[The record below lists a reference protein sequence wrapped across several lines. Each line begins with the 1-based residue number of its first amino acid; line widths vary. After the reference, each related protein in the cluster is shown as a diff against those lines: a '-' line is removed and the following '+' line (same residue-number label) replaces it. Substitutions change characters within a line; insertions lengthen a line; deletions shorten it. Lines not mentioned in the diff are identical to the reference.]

1 MTRFRRMRP
10 RSPDAEEQQATRV
23 AEQAAAEPGTLPSV
37 GTPEAEDFDEVRLH
51 RDEPA
56 AQLTEALGTTAVTMG
71 TNVFLSP
78 RGPDPGSDA
87 GRRLLA
93 HELTHIV
100 QQRGGG
106 GRPQRF
112 TTAERPLIA
121 RDLAAMMAVVQALV
135 TASSSPAGDVSMDK
149 LVTLAGGRTAGAALP
164 EPLRSSGPGGP
175 YMLTL
180 RYLFTSRCGLI
191 DMRHFFQLMYISW
204 FTDTGSSQMAARGA
218 TRRGIEHEL
227 TSEAASKFGP
237 EDLTSNALGA
247 WTGTRLA
254 VFPQRDDLIAR
265 VRETLERCAP
275 VTFDALSPAS
285 QASLVDF
292 YAALGPTGEPVNQDR
307 TALALIPVVHEL
319 AAADRS
325 FPFELDA
332 DDPTR
337 ATISGPAFDRGAAG
351 LTGDTEIRSFLATQR
366 EEVLVAIPSPEKV
379 RLGKR
384 LLRGWIS
391 DADIDAFEHLY
402 RLSDTAA
409 RQGLRAAVA
418 ATNVVSAAQRTRL
431 QLIVSLDAMT
441 PR

>member
-1 MTRFRRMRP
+1 MTRFRRMRS
-10 RSPDAEEQQATRV
+10 RSPDAEEQQAQRV
-23 AEQAAAEPGTLPSV
+23 AEQAADAGTLPRAD
-37 GTPEAEDFDEVRLH
+37 TPGAKDLDEVRLH
-51 RDEPA
+51 RDESA
-56 AQLTEALGTTAVTMG
+56 GQLTEALGTPAVTMG
-71 TNVFLSP
+71 KHVFLSP
-78 RGPDPGSDA
+78 SGPDPASDA
-87 GRRLLA
+87 GRRILA
-93 HELTHIV
+93 HELTHVV
-100 QQRGGG
+100 QQRRGGE
-106 GRPQRF
+106 RPQRF

-135 TASSSPAGDVSMDK
+135 TASSSPAGDVNMDK

-180 RYLFTSRCGLI
+180 RYLFTSRCGLV

-204 FTDTGSSQMAARGA
+204 FTDMGNSRMAARGA
-218 TRRGIEHEL
+218 TRRGVEHEL

-254 VFPQRDDLIAR
+254 GFPQRDDLIAR

-285 QASLVDF
+285 QASLVNF
-292 YAALGPTGEPVNQDR
+292 YAALGATGEPLNQNR
-307 TALALIPVVHEL
+307 TALALIPVIPEL
-319 AAADRS
+319 AGTDRS

-332 DDPTR
+332 DDPAK
-337 ATISGPAFDRGAAG
+337 ATISRPAFDRGAAG
-351 LTGDTEIRSFLATQR
+351 LAGDTEIRSFLATQR
-366 EEVLVAIPSPEKV
+366 EEVLLAIPSPEKV

-384 LLRGWIS
+384 LLEGWIS

-418 ATNVVSAAQRTRL
+418 STNIISAAQRTRL
-431 QLIVSLDAMT
+431 QTIVSS
-441 PR
+441 